1 VGGAAV
7 APVRSE
13 KRPADISVRG
23 SVRDDKGEGLP
34 GVSIVVKGSQ
44 RGTTSDAD
52 GTYKIQV
59 PSASA
64 VLIFSFV
71 GYMPQEVA
79 VGSRA
84 MIDVT
89 LQTDDKTL
97 EEIVVVGY
105 GTQKRKDLTGAVGT
119 VDSKEIKEMA
129 VTRID
134 QALLGKMAG
143 VQVKPVRGEPGAAP
157 QIRAR
162 EQAQYFYD
170 GVKNRNIDGGFN
182 VTGPGNTWNFK
193 MGAAALPERESETG
207 LPNVAHATCRR

>member
-84 MIDVT
+84 M
-89 LQTDDKTL
+89 
-97 EEIVVVGY
+97 
-105 GTQKRKDLTGAVGT
+105 KDLTGAVGT